1 MKRLVTIFVL
11 IMLAGGNL
19 SAQYSSLITV
29 KNQQFILE
37 GQPCYFIGTNYW
49 YGSLLPLEKDKSKGI
64 DRLRKELDFLK
75 ANGVTN
81 VRVLAGSEGKGIING
96 RPRVG
101 PPIQS
106 QEGVF
111 DPDFLKGMDAFLNE
125 LEKRKMTAVIY
136 LSNNWNWSGGFP
148 QYLQWNNK
156 YPDSVFLK
164 EISWDKMGEYNSK
177 FYDCEKCMSGYYAQ
191 VKYIISHKNAI
202 THKKYSEDPAIMAW
216 EIANEPRP
224 MHPSAR
230 NSYKKFIR
238 NAAAYIKQLDPNHL
252 VTTGTEGYQ
261 STQGMP
267 LYREIN
273 DDKNIDYLTIH
284 IWPKN
289 WGWLNV
295 KNFMGSI
302 DSVITKTNRYLNE
315 HGAVANELNK
325 PVVVEEFGLPRDKQ
339 SFDRNSTTAYR
350 DIYYSNMLNRWLDSK
365 RSNGNLAGVNFWAYG
380 GIGKTTKGQTW
391 WKEGDPY
398 LGDPPMEEQG
408 LNTVFNS
415 DKSTWKMVDAVYKAS
430 VNTQADAHLPV
441 DKNATRQ
448 TINLYHNLKKI
459 VNKGIMFG
467 HQDDLAY
474 GVNWKYV
481 PGKSDVKDVAGDYPA
496 VYGFELGRLE
506 LDHPVNID
514 SLPFDKM
521 RGFIKTAY
529 QRGGVVTLSW
539 HLNNPLTGKTSWDPA
554 PGTVASILPGGVKNE
569 LYKRW
574 LDKVAQFIV
583 TLKDKNG
590 VPIPVILRL
599 FHELNGNWFWWG
611 KDHCTPEE
619 FKELW
624 HFTISYLRDTKNI
637 HQLLY
642 AFNTDRFLS
651 EEDYL
656 IKYPGNDWVDVMG
669 FDIYQRK
676 GGSEGNK
683 EFIHAT
689 DTMLTMLTTI
699 TAARNKIP
707 ALTEFGYGKVPDSNW
722 WTQVLLKALDHH
734 KISYIMAWRNAG
746 LKSSGDIEYYVP
758 YKGQVS
764 EKDFIKFSKE
774 SKILLQKNINYKMVY
789 E

>member
-1 MKRLVTIFVL
+1 MTKKIFLLFLML
-11 IMLAGGNL
+11 ICLQVAK
-19 SAQYSSLITV
+19 AQSHFVTV
-29 KNQQFILE
+29 KNQQLLLNNLPF
-37 GQPCYFIGTNYW
+37 YFIGANYW
-49 YGSLLPLEKDKSKGI
+49 YGGLLPLEKDKSKGI

-75 ANGVTN
+75 ANGVSN
-81 VRVLAGSEGKGIING
+81 LRVLAGSEGKGIING
-96 RPRVG
+96 HPRVG
-101 PPIQS
+101 PPIQPE
-106 QEGVF
+106 EGVF

-125 LEKRKMTAVIY
+125 LDMRKMTAVIY

-164 EISWDKMGEYNSK
+164 EIPWSTMGEYNSK
-177 FYDCEKCMSGYYAQ
+177 FYDCEKCMADYYAQ
-191 VKYIISHKNAI
+191 VKYIISRTNSI

-230 NSYKKFIR
+230 DSYKKFIR
-238 NAAAYIKQLDPNHL
+238 DAAAYIKKLDPNHL

-267 LYREIN
+267 LYQEIN

-295 KNFMGSI
+295 KNFPGSM
-302 DSVITKTNRYLNE
+302 DSVITNTNRYIDE
-315 HGAVANELNK
+315 HQAVANELNK
-325 PVVVEEFGLPRDKQ
+325 PMVIEEFGLPRDKQ
-339 SFDRNSTTAYR
+339 SFEMNSPTKYR
-350 DIYYSNMLNRWLDSK
+350 DIYYSNMLSRWHDSK
-365 RSNGNLAGVNFWAYG
+365 KSNGNLAGVNLWAYG
-380 GIGKTTKGQTW
+380 GIGKTKKGQTW
-391 WKEGDPY
+391 WQEGDPY
-398 LGDPPMEEQG
+398 LGDPPLEEQG

-415 DKSTWKMVDAVYKAS
+415 DKSTWGVVDSFSK
-430 VNTQADAHLPV
+430 NV
-441 DKNATRQ
+441 DKKSISGLPIDAKATKQ
-448 TINLYHNLKKI
+448 TINLYHNLKKLI
-459 VNKGIMFG
+459 NKGIMFG

-474 GVNWKYV
+474 GVGWKYV
-481 PGKSDVKDVAGDYPA
+481 PGKSDIKEVTGDYPA

-506 LDHPVNID
+506 LDHAVNID
-514 SLPFDKM
+514 SVPFDKM

-529 QRGGVVTLSW
+529 ERGGVVTLSW

-554 PGTVASILPGGVKNE
+554 PGTVASILPGGEKNE
-569 LYKRW
+569 LYKSW
-574 LDKVAQFIV
+574 LDKVANFV
-583 TLKDKNG
+583 LTLKDKNG

-611 KDHCTPEE
+611 KDHCTPGE

-624 HFTISYLRDTKNI
+624 HFTISYLKDTKHI

-642 AFNTDRFLS
+642 AYNTDQFS
-651 EEDYL
+651 SKEDYL
-656 IKYPGNDWVDVMG
+656 VKYPGNEWVDVLG

-676 GGSEGNK
+676 EGAEGN
-683 EFIHAT
+683 ETFIRST
-689 DTMLTMLTTI
+689 DKMLTMLTEIATES
-699 TAARNKIP
+699 NKIP
-707 ALTEFGYGKVPDSNW
+707 ALTEFGYPTIPNSTW
-722 WTQVLLKALDHH
+722 WTEVFLKALDHH
-734 KISYIMAWRNAG
+734 KISYAMAWRNAG
-746 LKSSGDIEYYVP
+746 IKSSGENEYYVP

-774 SKILLQKNINYKMVY
+774 PNILFQKYLNYKMVY